1 LIDIKTVFVCIM
13 HISLFYAAAYTVFWF
28 SQKTYKGFGC
38 WTLANLSYSGIYGA
52 VLLRLVISDGASI
65 AAVAVLTP
73 LSAMLYADGVL
84 RFTQNNPLPRS
95 AYLVLVPVVPAALYF
110 YYGTD
115 WFAMR
120 TAILLAAITPF
131 NFITCWRLATFQ
143 TDTGKVLYRIGG
155 AFFVMR
161 YVGLAFGTV
170 MLFFGRANMRIFES
184 PDTGA
189 YLLFTMLGVLGAG
202 VFFFLLHAQRA
213 QEERDDA
220 QRTVANMLKA
230 AQGLAQ

>member
-1 LIDIKTVFVCIM
+1 M

-38 WTLANLSYSGIYGA
+38 WTLATLCYSCIYGA
-52 VLLRLVISDGASI
+52 VLLRLVISKGVSI
-65 AAVAVLTP
+65 AAVAVLIP

-84 RFTQNNPLPRS
+84 RFTQNRRLHRLS
-95 AYLVLVPVVPAALYF
+95 YLVLVPVLPGALYF
-110 YYGTD
+110 YYVTD

-131 NFITCWRLATFQ
+131 NFIICRALLTVEK
-143 TDTGKVLYRIGG
+143 DTGKVLYSIGG
-155 AFFVMR
+155 VFFIMR
-161 YVGLAFGTV
+161 YVGLAFGTIV
-170 MLFFGRANMRIFES
+170 LFFGRADMPIFES

-202 VFFFLLHAQRA
+202 LFFFVLHAHRA
-213 QEERDDA
+213 QEERDA
-220 QRTVANMLKA
+220 AKQALAGMSKP